1 MGSDLDGNRSVDE
14 VDLLRRFAAGDRHAA
29 TELAQVFLPM
39 CLRYARRMLG
49 DPVEAEDVAQEAM
62 IRLWRVAPEW
72 RSGEAKV
79 STWLYRVTANLCV
92 DRMRRKPAQTFD
104 EISEPEDPSQTVLD
118 RLQDQT
124 RMDALQIA
132 LLSLPDRQR
141 QAVVLRHIEGLS
153 NPEIASIMDISA
165 RAVESL
171 TARGKSALEDYF
183 DLAPALEAELR
194 NSGKTDQLEQLDLGR
209 RGGEVADPQL
219 PVGRGLARRGR
230 GLRGR
235 GHFVLDI
242 DGFFGLL
249 FSRSRPACSIRL
261 LTCSMRTRG
270 AIRPGRRTARLR
282 ERR

>member
-118 RLQDQT
+118 RMQDQT

-171 TARGKSALEDYF
+171 TARGKSALTQKM
-183 DLAPALEAELR
+183 AHKRAEL
-194 NSGKTDQLEQLDLGR
+194 GFE
-209 RGGEVADPQL
+209 
-219 PVGRGLARRGR
+219 
-230 GLRGR
+230 
-235 GHFVLDI
+235 GH
-242 DGFFGLL
+242 G
-249 FSRSRPACSIRL
+249 
-261 LTCSMRTRG
+261 
-270 AIRPGRRTARLR
+270 
-282 ERR
+282 

>member
-29 TELAQVFLPM
+29 TELAQLFLPM

-92 DRMRRKPAQTFD
+92 DRMRRKPTQTLD

-118 RLQDQT
+118 RMQDQT

-171 TARGKSALEDYF
+171 TARGKFALTQKM
-183 DLAPALEAELR
+183 AHKRAEL
-194 NSGKTDQLEQLDLGR
+194 GFE
-209 RGGEVADPQL
+209 
-219 PVGRGLARRGR
+219 
-230 GLRGR
+230 
-235 GHFVLDI
+235 GH
-242 DGFFGLL
+242 G
-249 FSRSRPACSIRL
+249 
-261 LTCSMRTRG
+261 
-270 AIRPGRRTARLR
+270 
-282 ERR
+282 